1 MSYEHFVNNY
11 QRYLK
16 SPRTLSE
23 AIKDA
28 EYATSI
34 TRPEDGEYS
43 LFWGLLGALL
53 FVAIFGYGFWRYVN
67 L

>member
-1 MSYEHFVNNY
+1 MNY
-11 QRYLK
+11 ADFTTRYTRYTQTAK
-16 SPRTLSE
+16 SVSE
-23 AIKDA
+23 AFKDA

-43 LFWGLLGALL
+43 VFWGLLGALM

>member
-23 AIKDA
+23 ALKDA
-28 EYATSI
+28 EYCSAI
-34 TRPEDGEYS
+34 TRPEEPEYD
-43 LFWGLLGALL
+43 LLWGFLGALL
-53 FVAIFGYGFWRYVN
+53 FVAVFGYGFWRYVN